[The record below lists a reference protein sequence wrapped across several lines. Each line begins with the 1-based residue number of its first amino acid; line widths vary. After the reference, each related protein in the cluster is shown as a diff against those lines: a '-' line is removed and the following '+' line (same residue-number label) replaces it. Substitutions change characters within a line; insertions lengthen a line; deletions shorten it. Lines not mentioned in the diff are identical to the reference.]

1 MQLTDYIPTINTL
14 RNVID
19 IALVF
24 IIVYVVLKL
33 LRGTRAVPTVVGMVI
48 LALLYWLAVAQEL
61 STLEFVLRYAVG
73 FIGIAIIVLFQSEI
87 RQALI
92 YFANRLRFPILKR
105 QRGQFG
111 GSVYDEIVLAV
122 TTLASEKT
130 GALIVIERNIGLRNF
145 IDAGVQLDA
154 RLSYDLLVT
163 IFNPS
168 TPLHDGAV
176 VIQNERLAAASVF
189 LPLTKNPE
197 ISRELGTRHRAAI
210 GITEGSDAISLVVS
224 EETGLITYVEA
235 GEVRRNIETT
245 QLRKL
250 LLDAMEIPLI
260 EPPRNAQS
268 DEGGGDRELR
278 IENGELRME
287 NCKAKISPP
296 ASPSNLDSS
305 LMSSEGKH
313 RIAQLAML
321 HDVPSQLDPVLL
333 ILNSQFSILN

>member
-1 MQLTDYIPTINTL
+1 MQFTDYITINVL

-24 IIVYVVLKL
+24 ILVYVVLKL
-33 LRGTRAVPTVVGMVI
+33 LRGTRAVPTVVGLI
-48 LALLYWLAVAQEL
+48 LLGLLYWISIEQDFA
-61 STLEFVLRYAVG
+61 TLEFVLRYAVIYIG
-73 FIGIAIIVLFQSEI
+73 FAIIVLFQSEI

-92 YFANRLRFPILKR
+92 FFANRLRFPILKK

-130 GALIVIERNIGLRNF
+130 GALIVVERKVGLRNF

-154 RLSYDLLVT
+154 RISYDLLVS
-163 IFNPS
+163 IFNPA

-176 VIQNERLAAASVF
+176 IIQNERVAAASVF
-189 LPLTKNPE
+189 LPLTKNPS

-235 GEVRRNIETT
+235 GEIRRNLDTT

-250 LLDAMEIPLI
+250 LLDAMEIPLVQ
-260 EPPRNAQS
+260 AV
-268 DEGGGDRELR
+268 REQTKTMKETETE
-278 IENGELRME
+278 ITIG
-287 NCKAKISPP
+287 
-296 ASPSNLDSS
+296 
-305 LMSSEGKH
+305 
-313 RIAQLAML
+313 
-321 HDVPSQLDPVLL
+321 
-333 ILNSQFSILN
+333 

>member
-1 MQLTDYIPTINTL
+1 MNISEYISIATL
-14 RNVID
+14 RDVID
-19 IALVF
+19 FLFVF

-33 LRGTRAVPTVVGMVI
+33 LRGTRAVPTVIGLVLLGV
-48 LALLYWLAVAQEL
+48 LYWVASTQEL
-61 STLEFVLRYAVG
+61 PTLEFVLRYAVVYVG
-73 FIGIAIIVLFQSEI
+73 FAIIVLFQSEI
-87 RQALI
+87 RQALM

-111 GSVYDEIVLAV
+111 GSVFDEIVLAV

-197 ISRELGTRHRAAI
+197 VSRDLGTRHRAAI
-210 GITEGSDAISLVVS
+210 GITEGTDAISIVVS
-224 EETGLITYVEA
+224 EETGLITFVQGNNIIRNTDTA
-235 GEVRRNIETT
+235 TLRR
-245 QLRKL
+245 L
-250 LLDAMEIPLI
+250 LLEAMEIPLVETKR
-260 EPPRNAQS
+260 EP
-268 DEGGGDRELR
+268 
-278 IENGELRME
+278 
-287 NCKAKISPP
+287 AKSMKETETEITI
-296 ASPSNLDSS
+296 
-305 LMSSEGKH
+305 G
-313 RIAQLAML
+313 
-321 HDVPSQLDPVLL
+321 
-333 ILNSQFSILN
+333 

>member
-1 MQLTDYIPTINTL
+1 MQISDYIPAIATL
-14 RNVID
+14 RNVLD
-19 IALVF
+19 IVLVF

-61 STLEFVLRYAVG
+61 WTLEFVLRYAVA

-92 YFANRLRFPILKR
+92 FFANRLRFPILKR

-111 GSVYDEIVLAV
+111 GSVYDEVVLAV

-154 RLSYDLLVT
+154 RLSYDLIVT
-163 IFNPS
+163 IFNPA
-168 TPLHDGAV
+168 TTLHDGAV
-176 VIQNERLAAASVF
+176 IIQKERLAAASVF

-210 GITEGSDAISLVVS
+210 GITEGSDAISIVVS

-235 GEVRRNIETT
+235 GEVRRNIDPT

-250 LLDAMEIPLI
+250 LLDALEIPLV
-260 EPPRNAQS
+260 EP
-268 DEGGGDRELR
+268 DRD
-278 IENGELRME
+278 M
-287 NCKAKISPP
+287 AKVIK
-296 ASPSNLDSS
+296 NE
-305 LMSSEGKH
+305 SE
-313 RIAQLAML
+313 IT
-321 HDVPSQLDPVLL
+321 
-333 ILNSQFSILN
+333 II

>member
-1 MQLTDYIPTINTL
+1 MQFTNYVPTVNTF

-19 IALVF
+19 IVLVF

-48 LALLYWLAVAQEL
+48 LALLYWLAVAQDL

-92 YFANRLRFPILKR
+92 YFANRFRFPILKR

-111 GSVYDEIVLAV
+111 GSVYDEIVLAM

-145 IDAGVQLDA
+145 IDAGVQMDA
-154 RLSYDLLVT
+154 RISYDLLVT
-163 IFNPS
+163 IFNPA
-168 TPLHDGAV
+168 TPLHDGAII
-176 VIQNERLAAASVF
+176 IQNERLAAASVF

-224 EETGLITYVEA
+224 EETGSITYVES
-235 GEVRRNIETT
+235 GKVYRNLDTT
-245 QLRKL
+245 QLRRF
-250 LLDAMEIPLI
+250 LLDAMEIPI
-260 EPPRNAQS
+260 VETRRDMP
-268 DEGGGDRELR
+268 
-278 IENGELRME
+278 
-287 NCKAKISPP
+287 KAMKE
-296 ASPSNLDSS
+296 AETDLT
-305 LMSSEGKH
+305 G
-313 RIAQLAML
+313 
-321 HDVPSQLDPVLL
+321 
-333 ILNSQFSILN
+333 

>member
-1 MQLTDYIPTINTL
+1 MKFTDYITMNTL
-14 RNVID
+14 RNVLD

-24 IIVYVVLKL
+24 VIVYVVLKL
-33 LRGTRAVPTVVGMVI
+33 LRGTRAVPTVVGLV
-48 LALLYWLAVAQEL
+48 LLGLLYWLASTEGL
-61 STLEFVLRYAVG
+61 LTLEFVLRYAVVYVG
-73 FIGIAIIVLFQSEI
+73 FAIIVLFQSEI

-92 YFANRLRFPILKR
+92 YFASRFRFPILKR

-130 GALIVIERNIGLRNF
+130 GALVVIQRNIGLRNF

-176 VIQNERLAAASVF
+176 VIQNEKLAAASVF

-210 GITEGSDAISLVVS
+210 GITEGSDAISIVVS
-224 EETGLITYVEA
+224 EETGLVTFVE
-235 GEVRRNIETT
+235 GGRVIRNIDTAT
-245 QLRKL
+245 LRKL

-260 EPPRNAQS
+260 EPK
-268 DEGGGDRELR
+268 REQTTVKETETE
-278 IENGELRME
+278 ITIG
-287 NCKAKISPP
+287 
-296 ASPSNLDSS
+296 
-305 LMSSEGKH
+305 
-313 RIAQLAML
+313 
-321 HDVPSQLDPVLL
+321 
-333 ILNSQFSILN
+333 

>member
-1 MQLTDYIPTINTL
+1 MQYTNYIPTINTL

-19 IALVF
+19 MTLVF

-48 LALLYWLAVAQEL
+48 LALLYWVAVAQEL

-92 YFANRLRFPILKR
+92 YFANRLRFPILKK

-176 VIQNERLAAASVF
+176 IIQNERLAAASVF

-235 GEVRRNIETT
+235 GHVHRNIDPN

-250 LLDAMEIPLI
+250 LLDALEIPLI
-260 EPPRNAQS
+260 EPR
-268 DEGGGDRELR
+268 REMTKPMK
-278 IENGELRME
+278 E
-287 NCKAKISPP
+287 
-296 ASPSNLDSS
+296 
-305 LMSSEGKH
+305 SETD
-313 RIAQLAML
+313 IT
-321 HDVPSQLDPVLL
+321 VS
-333 ILNSQFSILN
+333 